1 MKSTGLKDKNRREIM
16 FGDDVRFKS
25 WGNYW
30 TKKVEKWEKGIY
42 PFMPDISEQVGF
54 YTDPKDCVVVS

>member
-1 MKSTGLKDKNRREIM
+1 M